1 MLLSTFCSEQ
11 MKSLELF
18 LNSSTQTL
26 IRPFV
31 ILPSLLEGPRG
42 KSALSKPFVILASL
56 LEGPGGKSA
65 YYLK

>member
-1 MLLSTFCSEQ
+1 MLLSTFSSEQ

-26 IRPFV
+26 SKPFV
-31 ILPSLLEGPRG
+31 ILPSLLEGPGG
-42 KSALSKPFVILASL
+42 KSALSKLFVILPSL

-65 YYLK
+65 NYLK